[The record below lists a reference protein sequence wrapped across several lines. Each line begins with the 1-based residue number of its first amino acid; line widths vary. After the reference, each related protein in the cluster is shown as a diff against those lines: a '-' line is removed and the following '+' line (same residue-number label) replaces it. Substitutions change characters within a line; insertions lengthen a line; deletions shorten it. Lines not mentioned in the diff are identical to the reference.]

1 MTAYIIIAPLLLFAV
16 WFWMAM
22 RSIRSLNKYRKDS
35 GDHTYSPVNVFKTV
49 LQKPKGGPELDAYNK
64 YVNSSVKNVRIW
76 FLALVV
82 FAAVSIFMGMMFS
95 KKYVP
100 ETNEHQ
106 ETKKIPASGNSF

>member
-1 MTAYIIIAPLLLFAV
+1 
-16 WFWMAM
+16 M